1 MDKQF
6 NSKPN
11 EDRALFLAEKADR
24 YSIQLNSGLL
34 MRRYY
39 RVEGV
44 PEEQSFKVEPA
55 FDAIAE
61 ELESIKREFQYRAK
75 AVLDLYAMEIH
86 PGTPFWELMRQRT
99 EHLICMEQLLKIK
112 NLKYWLF
119 QATHAKSKERYDMIK
134 ANYISDQGL
143 KTIYN
148 KNIGNVDLTL
158 IDLVVK
164 VFKLL
169 GYEVFEMDSTKKWQL
184 LVTRQQQS
192 HTVEVIT
199 EDKKQI
205 MDVFITM
212 SLWKKYQQS
221 NL

>member
-1 MDKQF
+1 
-6 NSKPN
+6 
-11 EDRALFLAEKADR
+11 
-24 YSIQLNSGLL
+24 
-34 MRRYY
+34 
-39 RVEGV
+39 
-44 PEEQSFKVEPA
+44 
-55 FDAIAE
+55 
-61 ELESIKREFQYRAK
+61 
-75 AVLDLYAMEIH
+75 
-86 PGTPFWELMRQRT
+86 
-99 EHLICMEQLLKIK
+99 
-112 NLKYWLF
+112 
-119 QATHAKSKERYDMIK
+119 MIK

-169 GYEVFEMDSTKKWQL
+169 GYEVFEMDNNKKWQL

-212 SLWKKYQQS
+212 SLWKKYQHS